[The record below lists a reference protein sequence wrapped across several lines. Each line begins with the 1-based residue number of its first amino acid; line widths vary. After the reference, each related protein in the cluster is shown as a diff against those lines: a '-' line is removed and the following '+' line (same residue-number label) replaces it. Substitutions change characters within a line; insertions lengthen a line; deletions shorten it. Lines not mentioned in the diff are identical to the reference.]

1 MDFALTRYLYP
12 VDEVVISLI
21 HSLIK
26 KSSLRICYY
35 WAFELYYSKIHIFP
49 ILWCIYYDFYAE
61 LNSTLENHIQ
71 SQYKKWSKSNGTDI
85 KPIATIIRNFHRSI
99 PTPNCFVMRQFILS
113 DKATSIQ
120 NIPAI
125 RHCSEINTLLTQFSS
140 SYHIWIIAILEH
152 DLQLIAHQTNYL
164 VDAYGGKTVFT
175 QLMRLLSIIFGAAP
189 LIDIKKQH
197 DKWDKAVNRS
207 MQGGPMQCGP
217 IQSGSMQGGSIQ
229 SGPMQSVSVHILL
242 ATILV
247 AYHTT
252 LDNSRVK
259 RVFIAPDQDDIDWIT
274 ASNIVDHIRSDKILS
289 AKRVCDIDS
298 DIGGF
303 KLARDSLP
311 ESVHTAVQNHWLYY
325 ASKNSLWHSRI
336 TSHAGYIKH
345 TTREVN
351 FYNEN
356 KLQEFYK
363 LYGYEYDE
371 QLARVQEKTPAHI
384 DKTTIDEWVK
394 KMFNI
399 DLPIKAISNIQM
411 RVSMGLHNY

>member
-113 DKATSIQ
+113 DEATSIQ

-175 QLMRLLSIIFGAAP
+175 QLMRLLSVIFGAAP

-207 MQGGPMQCGP
+207 MQGGPMQSGSM
-217 IQSGSMQGGSIQ
+217 QSDPMQGGSMQGGSMQSDPMQSGPMQSGPMQ

-259 RVFIAPDQDDIDWIT
+259 RVCIAPDQDDLDWIT
-274 ASNIVDHIRSDKILS
+274 ASNTVDHIRSDKILS

-325 ASKNSLWHSRI
+325 ASKNSLSL
-336 TSHAGYIKH
+336 SCSSPSS
-345 TTREVN
+345 
-351 FYNEN
+351 F
-356 KLQEFYK
+356 
-363 LYGYEYDE
+363 
-371 QLARVQEKTPAHI
+371 
-384 DKTTIDEWVK
+384 
-394 KMFNI
+394 
-399 DLPIKAISNIQM
+399 
-411 RVSMGLHNY
+411 